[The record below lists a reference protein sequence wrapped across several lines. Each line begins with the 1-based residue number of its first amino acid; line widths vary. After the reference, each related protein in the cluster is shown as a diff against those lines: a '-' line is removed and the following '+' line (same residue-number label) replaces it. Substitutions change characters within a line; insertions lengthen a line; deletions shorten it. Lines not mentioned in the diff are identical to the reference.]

1 MNVRCQNPIQD
12 RAVLLVGTDL
22 SQMPADCPTESSCL
36 IRRNSVAEA
45 IPVLRHGHF
54 DKVIVA
60 LSALQNHFEPSL
72 SGLRQAA
79 PSARIVLLAQM
90 LEEPLLIEQMNQNR
104 MSLPR
109 LFDDY
114 LISPVRL
121 DELTNTLTK
130 TRRSDGDKRTETDK
144 DRRIEELEKLVIQD
158 DLTGLKN
165 RRYLRQFLP
174 QVLALAERDQ
184 LRVTLLLFDIDD
196 FKHYNDAYGHAV
208 GDNVLRQAGR
218 MIQRCCRS
226 HDVVARLGGDEFAVV
241 FWDLPSEKHD
251 KQNPPRS
258 HRDRRSTKMNHPH
271 EPIFMAERFCK
282 ELHQAAFEYIG
293 PKGKGALTISG
304 GLATFPVD
312 AKTVDELLEKADMAM
327 LEAKR
332 SGKNRLYLVGQPTSE

>member
-1 MNVRCQNPIQD
+1 MNVFQPNPLQD
-12 RAVLLVGTDL
+12 GSVLLVGTDL
-22 SQMPADCPTESSCL
+22 PQVPVGCPAESPRL
-36 IRRNSVAEA
+36 VRRDSVAEA
-45 IPVLRHGHF
+45 ISVLRHGHF

-60 LSALQNHFEPSL
+60 LAALQNHFEPSL

-79 PSARIVLLAQM
+79 PSARIILLAHM
-90 LEEPLLIEQMNQNR
+90 LEEPLLIEQINHNR
-104 MSLPR
+104 MSSWR

-114 LISPVRL
+114 LISPVRP

-130 TRRSDGDKRTETDK
+130 TRYSDSGKITETDK

-174 QVLALAERDQ
+174 QILALAEREQ

-226 HDVVARLGGDEFAVV
+226 HDVVVRLGGDEFAVV
-241 FWDLPSEKHD
+241 FWDLPSEKHS
-251 KQNPPRS
+251 KQSLPQSR
-258 HRDRRSTKMNHPH
+258 RDRRSTKMNHPH

-332 SGKNRLYLVGQPTSE
+332 SGKNRLYLVGQPTTE